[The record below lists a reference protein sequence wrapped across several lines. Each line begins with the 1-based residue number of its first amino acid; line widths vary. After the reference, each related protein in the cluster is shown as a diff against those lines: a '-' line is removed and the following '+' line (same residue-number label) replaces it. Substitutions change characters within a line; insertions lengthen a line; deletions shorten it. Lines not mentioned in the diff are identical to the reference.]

1 MQPSSI
7 LSYYPNYEILDDIL
21 AHGSF
26 DTLNI
31 FMDLKNN
38 LQALYMQHAIINLVE
53 NTIRSKKY
61 DTSIV
66 SSIISFLAFH
76 KLYAIKRKIDVNFYI
91 FFETGRSYYHLNVSK
106 KYKISRKIDKM
117 PGIDKD
123 KRDIFHQIVN
133 KNLGLSER
141 IFNRTPNSKVIHLK
155 NLEADFIPYY
165 LIKNRLVDTNP
176 NVAQVVYSSDH
187 DLLQCITAG
196 ENVFVYRKLG
206 KKRRIAKK
214 GDVVKEYLK
223 FDIVPI
229 PDEHYPL
236 LMAVIG
242 DQGDDVDGVRDIG
255 PKRAAAIIEELVEL
269 VGGMEN
275 LYENVLEG
283 NAIFSTPSE
292 KIKNKFT
299 KSVVESEEKYK
310 TVSNNLKLVSFEIL
324 SRVFHTPK
332 NTEIIKK
339 REYVESVM
347 ENNEIVPEE
356 PMTEALFKTGVL
368 IDDELSTIYFDRRR
382 KQGDLDQV
390 EL

>member
-214 GDVVKEYLK
+214 GDAVKEYLK